1 MATTVASRDTL
12 RLESLRAF
20 FEPAQ
25 VAVIGASTDFTKIG
39 GRPIHNMKIAGYK
52 GRVLPINPT
61 VKEVQG
67 LPAFPDLASVD
78 GPVDMAIVVVPQA
91 RGLVEPAIR
100 SCIDKGVKAAIIL
113 SSGFAEIDAKGA
125 AAQARIAAA
134 AKEAG
139 LRIMGPNCMGTMN
152 ANTGMIATFTSGL
165 VDSGPD
171 IGGISIASQSGAFGS
186 HCFML
191 ARERGLGINL
201 WATMGNQADVEFSD
215 CVAYMA
221 EDPNTKVV
229 MGYIEGIQ
237 DANKFQAA
245 LAHAQAQKK
254 PIVLMKVGTSD
265 IGSAAAASHTASL
278 TGSDA
283 VFDAMLK
290 QYDVYRARSIDE
302 MFDVA
307 YAASFGKFPVT
318 PDLGVITV
326 SGGVGVIMAD
336 AAAEAGLTLPEL
348 PKATQKA
355 MRKLVPFAGT
365 RNPLDVTAQ
374 FINDT
379 SLMKPMYEALLDD
392 GGYGSSICFGAAVG
406 LNTAMMAKITPQLEA
421 IGAKYPD
428 RALAM
433 SIVSRPETRAALEAA
448 GFMVFEDPSRGINAI
463 AALHYFGKAF
473 NAKGKRKAPPK
484 LPKGAPKVEAGKAL
498 NETASKALLAAS
510 GVPMVDERTVTS
522 AAAASKAAT
531 EIGFPVVMKIVSADI
546 LHKSEIGGVILN
558 VASAKDAQAA
568 YKTLL
573 ERAATKAPKAHVDGV
588 MVAPM
593 ISDGV
598 ETIMGVV
605 RDPIF
610 GPTVMFGLGGVF
622 VEVLKDVTFRVAPFG
637 VDVAMEMIGEVKGRA
652 MLDGVRGAP
661 PSDVAALAKAL
672 AQLSSFAAA
681 NADTLETVDVN
692 PFLVRPKGKG
702 AVAVDALVIGQG
714 APTGGH

>member
-1 MATTVASRDTL
+1 MAKAKTADML
-12 RLESLRAF
+12 NLQSLKSF
-20 FEPAQ
+20 FSPDQ
-25 VAVIGASTDFTKIG
+25 VAIFGASSNPGKIG
-39 GRPIHNMKIAGYK
+39 GRPINNMKIAGYK
-52 GRVLPINPT
+52 GRILPINPT
-61 VKEVQG
+61 TNEVQG
-67 LPAFPDLASVD
+67 LQSYPDLASVD
-78 GPVDMAIVVVPQA
+78 GPVDMAIVVVPQEK
-91 RGLVEPAIR
+91 GLVEPAIQA
-100 SCIDKGVKAAIIL
+100 CIDKGVKAAIIL

-125 AAQARIAAA
+125 KAQARIAAV

-165 VDSGPD
+165 IDRGPD
-171 IGGISIASQSGAFGS
+171 CGGISIASQSGAFGA

-237 DANKFQAA
+237 DPEKFQVA

-265 IGSAAAASHTASL
+265 VGAAAAASHTASL
-278 TGSDA
+278 AGSDA
-283 VFDAMLK
+283 IFDAMLK
-290 QYDVYRARSIDE
+290 QYDVYRAKSIDE

-307 YAASFGKFPVT
+307 YAASFDKFPT
-318 PDLGVITV
+318 KPDLGVITV

-336 AAAEAGLTLPEL
+336 AAADVGLTLPAL
-348 PKATQKA
+348 PKKTQKH
-355 MRKLVPFAGT
+355 MRELVPFAGT

-374 FINDT
+374 FINDP

-406 LNTAMMAKITPQLEA
+406 LNEAMMATITPQLEA
-421 IGAKYPD
+421 IGAKYKD

-433 SIVSRPETRAALEAA
+433 SIVSRPATRLALEAA

-473 NAKGKRKAPPK
+473 NAKGGKKAAPK

-498 NETASKALLAAS
+498 NETNSKAMLAAS
-510 GVPMVDERTVTS
+510 GLPMVDERTVTS
-522 AAAASKAAT
+522 PSAAGKAASA
-531 EIGFPVVMKIVSADI
+531 IGFPVVMKIVSADI

-558 VASAKDAQAA
+558 IADKKGAEAA
-568 YKTLL
+568 FKLL
-573 ERAATKAPKAHVDGV
+573 MERAKAKAPKAHVDGI

-593 ISDGV
+593 ITDGV

-605 RDPIF
+605 QDPTF

-637 VDVAMEMIGEVKGRA
+637 VDVAMEMIDEVKGRA

-681 NADTLETVDVN
+681 NADTLETADVN

-702 AVAVDALVIGQG
+702 AVAVDALVIGRG
-714 APTGGH
+714 AETESH

>member
-1 MATTVASRDTL
+1 MAANANTKALDL
-12 RLESLRAF
+12 PSLKAF
-20 FEPAQ
+20 FSPDS
-25 VAVIGASTDFTKIG
+25 VAIFGASSNPGKIG
-39 GRPIHNMKIAGYK
+39 GRPINNMKISGYK
-52 GRVLPINPT
+52 GRILPINPT
-61 VKEVQG
+61 APEIQG
-67 LPAFPDLASVD
+67 IKSYPDLASVK
-78 GPVDMAIVVVPQA
+78 GSVDMAIIVVPQE
-91 RGLVEPAIR
+91 RGLVEPAIQA
-100 SCIDKGVKAAIIL
+100 CIDKGVKCAIIL

-134 AKEAG
+134 AAEAG
-139 LRIMGPNCMGTMN
+139 LRVMGPNCMGTMN

-165 VDSGPD
+165 IDRGPD
-171 IGGISIASQSGAFGS
+171 TGGISIASQSGAFGA

-201 WATMGNQADVEFSD
+201 WATMGNQCDVEFSD
-215 CVAYMA
+215 CLAYMA

-237 DANKFQAA
+237 DADKFQAA

-254 PIVLMKVGTSD
+254 PVVLMKVGTSD
-265 IGSAAAASHTASL
+265 VGSAAAASHTASL

-283 VFDAMLK
+283 VFDALLK
-290 QYDVYRARSIDE
+290 DYDVYRAKSIDE
-302 MFDVA
+302 MFDVG
-307 YAASFGKFPVT
+307 YAASFGKFPVK

-336 AAAEAGLTLPEL
+336 AAAEAGLTLPPL
-348 PKATQKA
+348 PKATQKR
-355 MRKLVPFAGT
+355 MRELVPFAGT

-379 SLMKPMYEALLDD
+379 TLMKPMYEALLDE
-392 GGYGSSICFGAAVG
+392 GGYGASICFGAAVG
-406 LNTAMMAKITPQLEA
+406 LNEAMMEKITPQIEA

-433 SIVSRPETRAALEAA
+433 SIVSRPHTRQAIEKA

-463 AALHYFGKAF
+463 AALNFFGKAF
-473 NAKGKRKAPPK
+473 ARKTGKRKPPK

-498 NETASKALLAAS
+498 NESQSKAMLAGN
-510 GVPMVDERTVTS
+510 GVPMVDERMVTS
-522 AAAASKAAT
+522 ASAAAKAARG
-531 EIGFPVVMKIVSADI
+531 IGFPVVMKIVSADI

-558 VASAKDAQAA
+558 VGSAKDAEAA
-568 YKTLL
+568 FKTLM
-573 ERAATKAPKAHVDGV
+573 ERASKRAPKATVDGI

-605 RDPIF
+605 RDPVF

-637 VDVAMEMIGEVKGRA
+637 VDVAKEMIGEVKGRA

-661 PSDVAALAKAL
+661 PSDVDALAKAL
-672 AQLSSFAAA
+672 AQLSAFAAA

-692 PFLVRPKGKG
+692 PFLVRPKGQG

-714 APTGGH
+714 AETEGH

>member
-1 MATTVASRDTL
+1 MAVAKSGPLDL
-12 RLESLRAF
+12 PSLKAF
-20 FEPAQ
+20 FSPDN
-25 VAVIGASTDFTKIG
+25 VAIVGASSNPTKIG
-39 GRPIHNMKIAGYK
+39 GRPINNMKIAKYK

-61 VKEVQG
+61 AKEIQG
-67 LPAFPDLASVD
+67 LPSYPDLASVD
-78 GPVDMAIVVVPQA
+78 GPVDMAIIVVPQE
-91 RGLVEPAIR
+91 RGLVEPAIQG
-100 SCIDKGVKAAIIL
+100 CIDKGVKCAIIL

-125 AAQARIAAA
+125 AAQDRIAAA

-139 LRIMGPNCMGTMN
+139 LRVMGPNCMGTMN

-165 VDSGPD
+165 VDKGPD
-171 IGGISIASQSGAFGS
+171 AGGISIASQSGAFGA
-186 HCFML
+186 HCYML
-191 ARERGLGINL
+191 ARERGLGLNL
-201 WATMGNQADVEFSD
+201 WATMGNQSDVEFSD
-215 CVAYMA
+215 CLAYMA
-221 EDPNTKVV
+221 EDKNTEVV

-237 DANKFQAA
+237 DADKFQAA

-254 PIVLMKVGTSD
+254 PVVLMKVGTSD
-265 IGSAAAASHTASL
+265 VGSAAAASHTASL

-283 VFDAMLK
+283 VFDALLK
-290 QYDVYRARSIDE
+290 QYDVYRAQSIDE

-307 YAASFGKFPVT
+307 YAASFGKFPEK

-336 AAAEAGLTLPEL
+336 AAADAGLTLPPL
-348 PKATQKA
+348 PKKTQKH
-355 MRKLVPFAGT
+355 MRELVPFAGT

-374 FINDT
+374 FINEP
-379 SLMKPMYEALLDD
+379 SLMKPMYQALLDD

-406 LNTAMMAKITPQLEA
+406 LNEAMMETITPQLEA
-421 IGAKYPD
+421 IGKKYKD

-433 SIVSRPETRAALEAA
+433 SIVSRPHTRAKLEDA

-463 AALHYFGKAF
+463 AALNFFGKAF
-473 NAKGKRKAPPK
+473 ARKAGKRRPPK
-484 LPKGAPKVEAGKAL
+484 LPKGAPKAEAGRAL
-498 NETASKALLAAS
+498 NETDSKALLAAN
-510 GVPMVDERTVTS
+510 GVPMVDERVVTS
-522 AAAASKAAT
+522 ANGAGKAARGV
-531 EIGFPVVMKIVSADI
+531 GFPVAMKIVSADI

-558 VASAKDAQAA
+558 VASAKEAEAA
-568 YKTLL
+568 FKTLMG
-573 ERAATKAPKAHVDGV
+573 RAKKHAPKAHVDGI

-593 ISDGV
+593 ITDGV

-605 RDPIF
+605 RDPVF

-637 VDVAMEMIGEVKGRA
+637 VDVAKEMIGEVKGRA

-661 PSDVAALAKAL
+661 PSDVEALAQAL

-702 AVAVDALVIGQG
+702 AVAVDALVIGKG
-714 APTGGH
+714 AETGGH

>member
-1 MATTVASRDTL
+1 MSATQPL
-12 RLESLRAF
+12 NLPSLKAF
-20 FEPAQ
+20 FSPES
-25 VAVIGASTDFTKIG
+25 VAIIGASSNPGKIG
-39 GRPIHNMKIAGYK
+39 GRPINNMKIAGYK

-61 VKEVQG
+61 ADTIQG
-67 LPAFPDLASVD
+67 LKSYPDLASVD
-78 GPVDMAIVVVPQA
+78 GKVDMAIIVVPQE
-91 RGLVEPAIR
+91 RGLVEPAVQA
-100 SCIDKGVKAAIIL
+100 CIDKGVEAAIIL
-113 SSGFAEIDAKGA
+113 SSGFAEIDEKGA
-125 AAQARIAAA
+125 AAQARIAAMA
-134 AKEAG
+134 REAG
-139 LRIMGPNCMGTMN
+139 LRVMGPNCMGTMN

-165 VDSGPD
+165 IDKGPD
-171 IGGISIASQSGAFGS
+171 AGGISIASQSGAFGA

-191 ARERGLGINL
+191 ARERGLGLNL

-215 CVAYMA
+215 CLAFMA
-221 EDPNTKVV
+221 EDPNTQVV

-237 DANKFQAA
+237 DADKFQAA

-254 PIVLMKVGTSD
+254 PVVLMKVGTSD
-265 IGSAAAASHTASL
+265 VGSAAAASHTASL

-283 VFDAMLK
+283 VFDALLK

-302 MFDVA
+302 MFDVS
-307 YAASFGKFPVT
+307 YAASFGKFPVK

-336 AAAEAGLTLPEL
+336 AAADCGLEL
-348 PKATQKA
+348 PPLPDATQKR
-355 MRKLVPFAGT
+355 MRELVPFAGT

-392 GGYGSSICFGAAVG
+392 GDYGASICFGAAIG
-406 LNTAMMAKITPQLEA
+406 LNDVMMEKITPVLED
-421 IGAKYPD
+421 IGAKYKD

-433 SIVSRPETRAALEAA
+433 SIVSRPHTRAKLEAA
-448 GFMVFEDPSRGINAI
+448 GFMVFEDPTRGINAI
-463 AALHYFGKAF
+463 AALNHFGKAF
-473 NAKGKRKAPPK
+473 NATGKRDAPPA
-484 LPKGAPKVEAGKAL
+484 LPADAPKVAAGAAL
-498 NETASKALLAAS
+498 NESASKAILAAS
-510 GVPMVDERTVTS
+510 GVPMVDERMTNS
-522 AAAASKAAT
+522 AADAALAGIG
-531 EIGFPVVMKIVSADI
+531 IGFPVVMKIVSADI

-558 VASAKDAQAA
+558 VKTSAEAEAA
-568 YKTLL
+568 FATLM
-573 ERAATKAPKAHVDGV
+573 ERAKEHAPNAKVDGV

-593 ISDGV
+593 ITDGV

-605 RDPIF
+605 RDPVF

-637 VDVAMEMIGEVKGRA
+637 VDVAKEMIGEVKGKA

-661 PSDVAALAKAL
+661 PADVDALAAAL
-672 AQLSSFAAA
+672 AQLSAFAAA

-714 APTGGH
+714 ADAGGH